1 VSPRDTGEKKLP
13 LERLSKEVKARS
25 SFRKQNNEG
34 EGQFIYSENRI
45 LK

>member
-1 VSPRDTGEKKLP
+1 MSPRDTREEKLP

-25 SFRKQNNEG
+25 SFRKQNNDG
-34 EGQFIYSENRI
+34 EGQFIHSGDRI